1 MGLGPV
7 IPSRFRCLE
16 AEKDYQ
22 LRYFQ
27 KKQPFSK
34 NPRFPNTKREEV
46 FGRLGK

>member
-27 KKQPFSK
+27 KKTTLKKK
-34 NPRFPNTKREEV
+34 NLGFQTPNVR
-46 FGRLGK
+46 R